1 MERCKDVH
9 TSIYKGVTTVVRCHA
24 VEHHGPWHRSEITWY
39 ADVAPPENWHP
50 GDVVRD
56 ARQRVFVRTICGCWW
71 RLGIVESFE
80 DDYPTRPL
88 VKLVPEQTP

>member
-1 MERCKDVH
+1 MAVARCAMVH
-9 TSIYKGVTTVVRCHA
+9 ISAHKGITTVARCDRF
-24 VEHHGPWHRSEITWY
+24 VGHGDTRESMITWH
-39 ADVAPPENWHP
+39 AASENWQP

-56 ARQRVFVRTICGCWW
+56 AHARVFVRTICGYWW
-71 RLGIVESFE
+71 RLGIVESFD

>member
-1 MERCKDVH
+1 MAVARCAMVH
-9 TSIYKGVTTVVRCHA
+9 ISAHKGITTVARCDRF
-24 VEHHGPWHRSEITWY
+24 VGHGDTHESMITWH
-39 ADVAPPENWHP
+39 AASENWQP

-56 ARQRVFVRTICGCWW
+56 AHARVFVRTLCGYWW
-71 RLGIVESFE
+71 RLGIVESFD